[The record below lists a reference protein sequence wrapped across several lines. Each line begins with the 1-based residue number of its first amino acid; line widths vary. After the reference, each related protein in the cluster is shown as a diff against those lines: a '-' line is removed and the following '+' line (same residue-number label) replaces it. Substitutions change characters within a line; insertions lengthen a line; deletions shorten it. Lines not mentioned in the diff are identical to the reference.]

1 MRLIA
6 AVSRLVGAL
15 VLVLAT
21 IDSVLD
27 ADIN

>member
-6 AVSRLVGAL
+6 AISRLFEAL
-15 VLVLAT
+15 VPVRGT